1 MRPKTRPTNTHTTY
15 GQTSLK
21 IALQDP
27 KNDPLEKVLVILRGR
42 PTLVVRRGHTLVS
55 TIDLRGL
62 PRGTFK
68 VKISA
73 TTILRQHLSSSRT
86 YHTCV
91 PKPKAKKGSKHPAG
105 VRAGSQQHR

>member
-1 MRPKTRPTNTHTTY
+1 LH
-15 GQTSLK
+15 
-21 IALQDP
+21 DP

-73 TTILRQHLSSSRT
+73 TTNAPT
-86 YHTCV
+86 
-91 PKPKAKKGSKHPAG
+91 
-105 VRAGSQQHR
+105 